1 MHLCNQ
7 SSRPDGALRTNTV
20 KAKCTGT
27 VTILKGDGAPEFGSS
42 GFDPRGTGKG
52 VALSMSP

>member
-1 MHLCNQ
+1 LY
-7 SSRPDGALRTNTV
+7 GRTNTV

-27 VTILKGDGAPEFGSS
+27 VTILKGDGAPEFVSS
-42 GFDPRGTGKG
+42 GFDPRGMAKG